1 MNEIMEKNLKSA
13 TMEQVA
19 VIHTVDKDCPQT
31 VAMVYV
37 EKDWDDYKKAEYAFM
52 ETTSIVMG
60 WWNSPNVV
68 PMFESEDTVRSTQ
81 FGDQVLIGNIK
92 YEYNEKFIGGLRE
105 IYSEDV

>member
-1 MNEIMEKNLKSA
+1 MNEMMEKNLKTA

-19 VIHTVDKDCPQT
+19 VIHTVDKDRPQT

-37 EKDWDDYKKAEYAFM
+37 EKDWDNYKKAEYAFM

-81 FGDQVLIGNIK
+81 FGDQVLIGERK
-92 YEYNEKFIGGLRE
+92 FEYCDFGHRE
-105 IYSEDV
+105 IT

>member
-19 VIHTVDKDCPQT
+19 VIHTVGKEKPGV

-37 EKDWDDYKKAEYAFM
+37 EKDWSDYKKAEYAFM
-52 ETTSIVMG
+52 ETTSIAMG

-68 PMFESEDTVRSTQ
+68 PMYDDGSTVRSTE
-81 FGDQVLIGNIK
+81 FGDHVLIGNTK
-92 YEYNEKFIGGLRE
+92 YEYNEKFEGGLRE
-105 IYSEDV
+105 IYS

>member
-31 VAMVYV
+31 DAMVYV
-37 EKDWDDYKKAEYAFM
+37 EKDWDKYKKAEYAFM

-68 PMFESEDTVRSTQ
+68 PMCESEDTGRSTQ

-105 IYSEDV
+105 IYA